1 MSDIVGRITKAKEAA
16 ARAQQMRA
24 DANSAISF
32 ARTQLDAIDTELKA
46 MGIDPENASQEL
58 AALEAQLG
66 QTVDAIEA
74 QLATEEVELKQI
86 LDLARQ
92 AQIIR

>member
-1 MSDIVGRITKAKEAA
+1 MSDIAARIAKAKETA

-46 MGIDPENASQEL
+46 MGLNPENAPEEL
-58 AALEAQLG
+58 AALEAQL
-66 QTVDAIEA
+66 VASVADIEQ
-74 QLATEEVELKQI
+74 QLNFEQAELTAI